1 MLLYRIAKTP
11 YAQDLTGTGGLFGPG
26 RWHREGTRIVY
37 LAERVSLAKLE
48 VLANSRLTPRNQSL
62 VTIEIADDVPVHH
75 ISADLLPTNWARTP
89 YMQELADIAEQWI
102 REQKFWVM
110 RVPSVHSPN
119 EYNYLLNP
127 LHPAHQSL
135 KIVSIEPHPFDS
147 RLKG

>member
-62 VTIEIADDVPVHH
+62 VTIEIADDVPVHR

>member
-11 YAQDLTGTGGLFGPG
+11 YAQDFTGTGGLFGPG

-37 LAERVSLAKLE
+37 LAERVSLAELE

-62 VTIEIADDVPVHH
+62 VTIEISDDVPVHS
-75 ISADLLPTNWARTP
+75 ISADMLPTNWARIP

-102 REQKFWVM
+102 RERNFWIM

-119 EYNYLLNP
+119 EHNYLLNP
-127 LHPAHQSL
+127 LHPEHQTL
-135 KIVSIEPHPFDS
+135 KIVSIEPHPFDA